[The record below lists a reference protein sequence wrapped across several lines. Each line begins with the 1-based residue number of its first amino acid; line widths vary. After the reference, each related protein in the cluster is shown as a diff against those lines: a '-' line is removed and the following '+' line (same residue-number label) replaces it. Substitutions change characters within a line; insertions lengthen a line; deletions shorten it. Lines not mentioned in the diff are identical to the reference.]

1 MLSEKMRRLL
11 AKRGFASLTK
21 IQELAIPVVASG
33 KHTLIIAP
41 TGFGKTE
48 AALLPLLERIGAERG
63 VGILYITPLRA
74 LNRDLL
80 ERISWWAR
88 ELGITLGVR
97 HGDTSAKERAAQAKL
112 PPQLLITTPESLQA
126 MLCAP
131 KMCAHLLRVSAVI
144 VDEVHELFCDKR
156 GAQLALGLERL
167 EAKKMAAGLPAFQ
180 RVGLSATVGDA
191 AEVSRFLCGARECQ
205 IAALPA
211 SRALVLRVISPEPT
225 AEDLELA
232 ERLFL
237 EPGAV
242 ARLRLL
248 DALVR
253 ARKTLIFVNTRSIA
267 ETLAS
272 RLLRLAASIGIHH
285 GSLAR
290 EVRVATEQKFKHSEL
305 RGLVAT
311 SSLELGI
318 DIGDV
323 EGVVQYMSPR
333 QAVRLVQRVGRS
345 GHAVTKTPRGEI
357 IASDAD
363 DILEAAAIAKFA
375 SVGHLEKARMASGA
389 LDVLAHQLAGLA
401 LDYGSIGIDAVMAIV
416 SRAGPYATIGRD
428 VVEEVARQL
437 ASERLIRFDGGMIE
451 KNASTRAYYYLN
463 LSTIPSERK
472 FRVRNAATNGVV
484 GSLDEGFV
492 ASLEAGSL
500 FITKGVPWR
509 VLDIAEE
516 EIVVE
521 PAETFEAAI
530 PDWEGEDIPV
540 SREVA
545 AEASR
550 LRRRLVEEDI
560 GALAREYSTEP
571 AALER
576 VRGMLLG
583 QHPLPDD
590 KTILIEC
597 VENICVIHIAMGSL
611 ANAALA
617 KALAARLTAWFGSSV
632 RCDSDAY
639 RILLQLP
646 KPTKSSRIR
655 EVLLGLGELRAIL
668 DAHLPK
674 TTLFRYKLTHVARAF
689 GLIAENAR
697 IGARFVDKL
706 SGTPVFKEALREMY
720 TNYLDVE
727 TAQQFLRQAREGN
740 IRILALDASELS
752 PLGRL
757 ALDRVRGGELVAPIE
772 PSSEILRAFKA
783 GLLAQ
788 NQRFLCT
795 YCGRITWWK
804 LADLPP
810 QPTCPHC
817 WSPLLAPIE
826 RGDEKIWG
834 KERWK
839 REKEEEKRAGEIARM
854 ASLISAYGRRAA
866 WALATYGVGPET
878 AARALAKLIRDDDVF
893 FAELL
898 EAQKRFIRTKRYWK
912 AG

>member
-1 MLSEKMRRLL
+1 MKGLL

-33 KHTLIIAP
+33 RHTLIVAP

-48 AALLPLLERIGAERG
+48 AALLPLLERARAEKAG
-63 VGILYITPLRA
+63 VRALYITPLRA

-80 ERISWWAR
+80 DRITWWAR
-88 ELGITLGVR
+88 ELGVTVGVR
-97 HGDTSAKERAAQAKL
+97 HGDTTARERAAQAKL

-131 KMCAHLLRVSAVI
+131 KMCAHLLHANAVV

-167 EAKKMAAGLPAFQ
+167 EAKKAAAGLPSFQ
-180 RVGLSATVGDA
+180 RIGLSATVSEP
-191 AEVSRFLCGARECQ
+191 AEVGRFLCGARECQ
-205 IAALPA
+205 VAALPA
-211 SRALVLRVISPEPT
+211 ARTLALRVVSPEPA
-225 AEDLELA
+225 AEDFELA
-232 ERLFL
+232 DSLFL
-237 EPGAV
+237 DAGAV

-248 DALVR
+248 DRLVR
-253 ARKTLIFVNTRSIA
+253 ARKTLVFVNTRSIA
-267 ETLAS
+267 EILSS
-272 RLLRLAASIGIHH
+272 RLLRLAASVGIHH

-345 GHAVTKTPRGEI
+345 GHAVAKTPRGEI
-357 IASDAD
+357 IASDTD

-375 SVGHLEKARMASGA
+375 AAGLLEKARAASGA

-401 LDYGSIGIDAVMAIV
+401 LDHGAITVDAALAIIKQ
-416 SRAGPYATIGRD
+416 AGPYAATTKETI
-428 VVEEVARQL
+428 EEVARQL
-437 ASERLIRFDGGMIE
+437 AGERLIRFDGKLIE

-463 LSTIPSERK
+463 LSTIPSEKK

-492 ASLEAGSL
+492 AGLEAGLL

-509 VLDIAEE
+509 VLDVGEE

-521 PAETFEAAI
+521 PAESFEAAI
-530 PDWEGEDIPV
+530 PDWEGEEIPV
-540 SREVA
+540 SPEVA
-545 AEASR
+545 AEAGR
-550 LRRRLVEEDI
+550 LRRRLLEEDI
-560 GALAREYSTEP
+560 HSLAAEYSTEP

-576 VRGMLLG
+576 ARNALKG
-583 QHPLPDD
+583 QRPLPDD
-590 KTILIEC
+590 RTILIEC
-597 VENICVIHIAMGSL
+597 VENVCVIHAAAGSL

-617 KALAARLTAWFGSSV
+617 RALAARLTAFLGASV
-632 RCDSDAY
+632 RCDSGAY

-646 KPTKSSRIR
+646 KPIKSSRIK
-655 EVLLGLGELRAIL
+655 EILLGLRELRLIL

-674 TTLFRYKLTHVARAF
+674 TALFKHKLTHAARAF
-689 GLIAENAR
+689 GLIGEHAR
-697 IGARFVDKL
+697 VGARFVEKL
-706 SGTPVFKEALREMY
+706 SKTPVFKEALREIY
-720 TNYLDVE
+720 ANYLDVE
-727 TAQQFLRQAREGN
+727 TAQELLRQTREGRVRV
-740 IRILALDASELS
+740 IALDSSELT

-772 PSSEILRAFKA
+772 PSGEILRAFKNS
-783 GLLAQ
+783 LLAQ
-788 NQRFLCT
+788 TQRFLCT
-795 YCGRITWWK
+795 YCGKITYWK
-804 LADLPP
+804 LAELLP

-826 RGDEKIWG
+826 RGDEKTLG

-839 REKEEEKRAGEIARM
+839 REKEEEKRAGEIAKM
-854 ASLISAYGRRAA
+854 ASLITAYGRRAA

-878 AARALAKLIRDDDVF
+878 AARILARIIRDEDVF